1 MFGEAAGYVVLF
13 TSAASGLVQD
23 EKLSWQPA
31 GAE

>member
-1 MFGEAAGYVVLF
+1 MFNKAAGHVVLF
-13 TSAASGLVQD
+13 TSAASGLMQD